1 MRTLNFLNAL
11 RQTSSSLLTSPIPV
25 ESKYQPVEFQMRI
38 LNEMTFIY
46 VLKLLGV
53 EDEAKLAEIMPRLRR
68 GSFFYS
74 FTHLA
79 HNLAKSKTDFDFL
92 TSPENIPV
100 YKKIV
105 EVSEDCGIELLP
117 YVNVLSKITENKQYG
132 LYREND
138 EIVFFL
144 DEYGRHKDTFEAQEF
159 LHQFKK
165 ILKYQ
170 TQKIFEQFIVD
181 NIFSKIKSTL
191 KKNVEIANETMLA
204 AYVYGIHYY
213 EGLISNAN
221 ENILL
226 VHIKFCIAYLF
237 KQNEIVFMP
246 KQRNKFFPKF
256 DSHKQAVEYFFEH
269 NGDVLHA
276 YEVRQNSDRFIGLLK
291 DYCPIA
297 EIYEYCAYLRKN
309 LHTENPVLFDEN
321 KNNFNKFM
329 AKKIREKFEERNLK
343 LYSDMYKLLPLIYK
357 CERSPSIHN
366 RGGETFFIFNEPN
379 GRFVFYASKRG
390 KMSSD
395 IPETHTAVEVEV
407 LEKDQSGYV
416 TKWRWTEIK
425 N

>member
-1 MRTLNFLNAL
+1 MRTLSFLNAL

-25 ESKYQPVEFQMRI
+25 ESKHEPVEFQMRI

-53 EDEAKLAEIMPRLRR
+53 EDEAKLAEIMSRLRR

-92 TSPENIPV
+92 TSPENILV

-105 EVSEDCGIELLP
+105 EVSEECGIELLP

-138 EIVFFL
+138 EVVFFL

-191 KKNVEIANETMLA
+191 KKNDEIANETMLA

-213 EGLISNAN
+213 EGLISNAS

-226 VHIKFCIAYLF
+226 AHIKFCIAYLF
-237 KQNEIVFMP
+237 KQNEIMFMP

-269 NGDVLHA
+269 NGDVLQSS
-276 YEVRQNSDRFIGLLK
+276 ERFIGLLK
-291 DYCPIA
+291 DYCPIN
-297 EIYEYCAYLRKN
+297 EIYEFCSYLRKN
-309 LHTENPVLFDEN
+309 LYATHPKLFDEK
-321 KNNFNKFM
+321 KNSFNKFM
-329 AKKIREKFEERNLK
+329 AQKIREKADEGNVK
-343 LYSDMYKLLPLIYK
+343 LYDKMYKLFPYICVCVRHSTIRTRAGELLCVFTKP
-357 CERSPSIHN
+357 N
-366 RGGETFFIFNEPN
+366 REFL
-379 GRFVFYASKRG
+379 FYATENG
-390 KMSSD
+390 NMSHKV
-395 IPETHTAVEVEV
+395 PELYTVVEVAV
-407 LEKDQSGYV
+407 LEKNQKGYV
-416 TKWRWTEIK
+416 TNWRWTEPKTRI
-425 N
+425 